1 MASRIVTGVIIR
13 IVITETRIE
22 IELRGHKGKLY
33 SDNRDM
39 IRKVDSWCVVGMTVS
54 FDIDPRDNEI
64 IGLR

>member
-13 IVITETRIE
+13 ITVTETRIE
-22 IELRGHKGKLY
+22 VELRGHKGKLY

-39 IRKVDSWCVVGMTVS
+39 VRKVDGWCVVGMTVS